1 MADTPRST
9 AERVVDAALELF
21 SRKGYDATS
30 MNDIAQAVGI
40 RAPSLYKHFASKE
53 ALFAAVTPRVTEHY
67 RALWQTAGDAQARL
81 AQAAHGPGSLT
92 ADKLEEETMAWLGP
106 ELAEGRGFRAFARR
120 SPETL
125 RWLWDEP
132 LERYRALFTRL
143 MEQQAVKRAD
153 AHVMAV
159 EYLAPILHLVELA
172 DLDPGRRGGAE
183 DEARRHISQFHR
195 AFAVKERPAAP
206 TVPAR
211 GLFRR

>member
-9 AERVVDAALELF
+9 AERAMDAALELF

-30 MNDIAQAVGI
+30 MNDIAEAVGV

-53 ALFAAVTPRVTEHY
+53 ALFAAVAPRVEEHY
-67 RALWQTAGDAQARL
+67 RALWQAAGETQDRL
-81 AQAAHGPGSLT
+81 ARSVHGPGSLP
-92 ADKLEEETMAWLGP
+92 ADQLEQEVLAWLRP

-132 LERYRALFTRL
+132 LALYEALFTRL
-143 MEQQAVKRAD
+143 MEQQTVKRAD

-172 DLDPGRRGGAE
+172 DLDPGRHNGAE
-183 DEARRHISQFHR
+183 DEVRRHISQFHR
-195 AFAVKERPAAP
+195 AFAVKERSAPPANA
-206 TVPAR
+206 VR